1 MVVRSTSSGL
11 ALPWRLC
18 LAVEA
23 IQTMLALEAVEAEV
37 LEQGFQ
43 SNSSNHLCSQLAW
56 PGLDGCL

>member
-23 IQTMLALEAVEAEV
+23 IQTMFALEAVEAEV
-37 LEQGFQ
+37 VEQGFQ
-43 SNSSNHLCSQLAW
+43 SNSSNHLGHL
-56 PGLDGCL
+56 